1 MMRANNLGLN
11 PAHQSENLTWY
22 RRAPWLILV
31 TGFFFA
37 LMVAALLFMTLMQ
50 PPLNEMG
57 ALISTLA
64 FTSLISLGLGY
75 ILYKRG
81 WARSVSLLRTLSIT
95 YIWAALLTIFNVG
108 ILQQQMF
115 VSRHDLILGGVLLL
129 FAVIIATTFG
139 IFVSASVTDD
149 LRQISNSAQHLAE
162 GDLSARVVVNGR
174 DEVAQVGYAFNEMA
188 DQLQQVDKQR
198 AELDRLRRD
207 LIAWASHDLRTPLT
221 SIRVRVEALN
231 DGFVEDAVSQQR
243 YYRDILNDV
252 MALNN
257 LIDDLLELAQLEAG
271 GIQLEMTLLSL
282 RDLLSDSQDRFHLQ
296 AEKRNITMQVEVGK
310 EVDPVR
316 LNATKISRVLDN
328 LLSNAL
334 RHTPEGGEIFT
345 SVKRSGQEVQLVVED
360 SGPGF
365 DENDIPRLFEQF
377 YRGEQARSRAT
388 GGAGLGLAIAKGIVE
403 AHNGRIWAENG
414 SNGGARVGFVIPG

>member
-1 MMRANNLGLN
+1 MILN
-11 PAHQSENLTWY
+11 PTTQSERLSWY
-22 RRAPWLILV
+22 RREPWLILV
-31 TGFFFA
+31 TGFVVA
-37 LMVAALLFMTLMQ
+37 LAVAALLFMTLMQ
-50 PPLNEMG
+50 PPMSEMR

-64 FTSLISLGLGY
+64 FTSLLSLGLGY
-75 ILYKRG
+75 VLYKRG
-81 WARSVSLLRTLSIT
+81 WARSASLLRTLGMT
-95 YIWAALLTIFNVG
+95 YIWAALLTLFNVG

-139 IFVSASVTDD
+139 IFVSTSVTDD
-149 LRQISNSAQHLAE
+149 LRQISSSAQHLAE
-162 GDLSARVVVNGR
+162 GDLTVRVAVNGR
-174 DEVAQVGYAFNEMA
+174 DEVAQVGHAFNDMA
-188 DQLQQVDKQR
+188 DQLEQVDKQR
-198 AELDRLRRD
+198 EELDRLRRD

-231 DGFVEDAVSQQR
+231 DGVVEETESQQR
-243 YYRDILNDV
+243 YYRDILSNV

-271 GIQLEMTLLSL
+271 GLRLEMITVSL
-282 RDLLSDSQDRFHLQ
+282 RDLLSDSQDRFHLM
-296 AEKRNITMQVEVGK
+296 AAKRDITMRAEVAK
-310 EVDPVR
+310 EVDPIR

-334 RHTPEGGEIFT
+334 RYTPQGGQILTKAVRHEEM
-345 SVKRSGQEVQLVVED
+345 VEVIVED
-360 SGPGF
+360 NGPGF
-365 DENDIPRLFEQF
+365 DPQDIPRLFEQF

-403 AHNGRIWAENG
+403 AHGGRIWAKNLPG
-414 SNGGARVGFVIPG
+414 GGACVGFSIPG

>member
-1 MMRANNLGLN
+1 MSVNNIELK
-11 PAHQSENLTWY
+11 PVMPSDTLTWY

-31 TGFFFA
+31 TGFLLA
-37 LMVAALLFMTLMQ
+37 LIVAALLFMLLMQ
-50 PPLNEMG
+50 PPMSEMW

-64 FTSLISLGLGY
+64 LTSLLSLGFGY
-75 ILYKRG
+75 VIYKRR
-81 WARSVSLLRTLSIT
+81 WARSVSLLRTLSLT
-95 YIWAALLTIFNVG
+95 YIWAAILTLFNVG

-115 VSRHDLILGGVLLL
+115 VSRHDLMLGGVLLL

-149 LRQISNSAQHLAE
+149 LRQISNSAQQLAE
-162 GDLSARVVVNGR
+162 GNLNTRVMIHGR

-188 DQLQQVDKQR
+188 AQLQQVQNQR
-198 AELDRLRRD
+198 EELDRLRRD

-231 DGFVEDAVSQQR
+231 DGVVEGPKAQR
-243 YYRDILNDV
+243 HYYKDILSNV

-257 LIDDLLELAQLEAG
+257 LIDDLLELAQLESG
-271 GIQLEMTLLSL
+271 GLRLEMTLISL
-282 RDLLSDSQDRFHLQ
+282 RDLLSDSQDRFNVL
-296 AEKRNITMQVEVGK
+296 AEKRNISMQTDVAK
-310 EVDPVR
+310 NVDPVR
-316 LNATKISRVLDN
+316 LNATKMGRVIDN

-334 RHTPEGGEIFT
+334 RHTPEGGRILT
-345 SVKRSGQEVQLVVED
+345 RVQRNVDGVQVLVED

-365 DENDIPRLFEQF
+365 EPEDIPRLFEQF

-403 AHNGRIWAENG
+403 AHGGHIWAEN
-414 SNGGARVGFVIPG
+414 SPDGGARVGFIIPG